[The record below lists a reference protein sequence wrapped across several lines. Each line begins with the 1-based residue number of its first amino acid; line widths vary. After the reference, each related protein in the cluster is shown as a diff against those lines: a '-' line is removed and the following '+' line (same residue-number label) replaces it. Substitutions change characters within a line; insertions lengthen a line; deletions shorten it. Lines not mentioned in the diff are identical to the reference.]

1 MEVLWQSRL
10 CQVSTRVA
18 WKSTGRKERRKEHG
32 NLLHKKRNF
41 FFVVFSLWWA
51 PLHVA
56 CDRTPT
62 GACGQ
67 SLAAILS
74 SWDPHPHPHPQ
85 PQHFDRRTNCRLLR
99 FENAVTL
106 TRFERD
112 PPRMYNWVTDV
123 KKILTVKFDVVWL
136 EGRWEKFENDSQKCG
151 PDCTG
156 PNGCIIYSCQREL
169 GPLLV
174 DGPT

>member
-41 FFVVFSLWWA
+41 FFCLFFPLVGPTSCGMWPNAYRSLRTIPDSNPLIVGPTSTSTSTSATTTLRPTYQLPTASVWECSDVDAVWA
-51 PLHVA
+51 G
-56 CDRTPT
+56 PT
-62 GACGQ
+62 K
-67 SLAAILS
+67 
-74 SWDPHPHPHPQ
+74 D
-85 PQHFDRRTNCRLLR
+85 
-99 FENAVTL
+99 
-106 TRFERD
+106 
-112 PPRMYNWVTDV
+112 WVTDV
-123 KKILTVKFDVVWL
+123 KILTAKFDVVWL

-156 PNGCIIYSCQREL
+156 PNGCIIYSCQREIGTL
-169 GPLLV
+169 IV